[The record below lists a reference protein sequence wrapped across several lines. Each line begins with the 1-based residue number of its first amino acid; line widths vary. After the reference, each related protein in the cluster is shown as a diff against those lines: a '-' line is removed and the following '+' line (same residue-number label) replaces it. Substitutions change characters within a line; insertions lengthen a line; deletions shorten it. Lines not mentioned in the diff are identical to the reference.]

1 MAESDEI
8 VRERRLQIL
17 EMSLGRDVMRYMHDD
32 NVTEVIVNP
41 DGKLWIDTFDK
52 GFQNTGITIDEDE
65 AKRVIYAVAD
75 LSGQVIDL
83 KKDPSLQADIPAS
96 RLFSNCRFQAELPS
110 IVEAP
115 SFNIRKHSKI
125 VFTLEN
131 YVKQG
136 AMTEKECEVILDA
149 IHKKKN
155 IIAAGGTASSKTT
168 LLNAILAEISQL
180 DERVITIED
189 TRRS

>member
-8 VRERRLQIL
+8 VKERRLQIL
-17 EMSLGRDVMRYMHDD
+17 EMSLGRNVMRYMHDD

-52 GFQNTGITIDEDE
+52 GFQHTGITIDEDE

-115 SFNIRKHSKI
+115 SFNIRKHSKV
-125 VFTLEN
+125 VFTLE
-131 YVKQG
+131 K
-136 AMTEKECEVILDA
+136 T
-149 IHKKKN
+149 
-155 IIAAGGTASSKTT
+155 TSSK
-168 LLNAILAEISQL
+168 A
-180 DERVITIED
+180 R
-189 TRRS
+189 

>member
-17 EMSLGRDVMRYMHDD
+17 EMSLGRDIMHYMHND

-52 GFQNTGITIDEDE
+52 GFLPTGITIDEDE

-96 RLFSNCRFQAELPS
+96 RLFSNCRFQAELPN

-115 SFNIRKHSKI
+115 SFNIRKHSKV
-125 VFTLEN
+125 VFTLE
-131 YVKQG
+131 K
-136 AMTEKECEVILDA
+136 T
-149 IHKKKN
+149 
-155 IIAAGGTASSKTT
+155 TSSK
-168 LLNAILAEISQL
+168 A
-180 DERVITIED
+180 R
-189 TRRS
+189 

>member
-52 GFQNTGITIDEDE
+52 GFQHTGITIDEDE

-75 LSGQVIDL
+75 LSGQTRRC
-83 KKDPSLQADIPAS
+83 KRTSPPRGSSPTAAF
-96 RLFSNCRFQAELPS
+96 R
-110 IVEAP
+110 P
-115 SFNIRKHSKI
+115 SFRTSSRRRASISASTPRSFSHWRKLRQARH
-125 VFTLEN
+125 
-131 YVKQG
+131 
-136 AMTEKECEVILDA
+136 D
-149 IHKKKN
+149 
-155 IIAAGGTASSKTT
+155 
-168 LLNAILAEISQL
+168 
-180 DERVITIED
+180 D
-189 TRRS
+189 